1 MRSIFLDFCSTT
13 PIAASVRESMLPF
26 LGELYGHPSSAHWF
40 GRAAQEAI
48 EDSRSNVACLLGCHP
63 SEVIYTS
70 GGTESVNLAIIGA
83 ANAFTRLKPD
93 EKFHLITTNLE
104 HMAVRKCVE
113 HLEHNGWDATVIGCD
128 SNGVIRLDDFRA
140 AIRPNTVL
148 ASVIHASHQFGTIQ
162 PLSDVSEICIENDI
176 LFHTDAAQSVGKVA
190 FEVESIGVDLLSFSG
205 HKFYAP
211 KGIGGLF
218 VRMGVAVE
226 PILFG
231 DGNEGGLRPGT
242 ENVPHIVGLGQ
253 AAKLVMTGAES
264 SGDRLSQMRNQFRNQ
279 LESLL
284 GKRLYVVG
292 EQVDRLPHVLSVELP
307 GVTVQAIQQ
316 RLPEI
321 CFGPAASA
329 ADSPLSKRWNSF
341 AAMGISD
348 QQAARVLRVSIGWT
362 TSEEEL
368 QQALQLIAAAH
379 DGLADGLA
387 NGLSDGFSD
396 EPSDEFR

>member
-26 LGELYGHPSSAHWF
+26 LGEFYGHPSSAHWF

-70 GGTESVNLAIIGA
+70 GGTEGVNLGLIGA
-83 ANAFTRLKPD
+83 ARALERAMPD
-93 EKFHLITTNLE
+93 EKWHLITTVLE

-113 HLEHNGWDATVIGCD
+113 HLEQTGWEVTVIGCD
-128 SNGVIRLDDFRA
+128 ANGVVRADDFKA

-162 PLSDVSEICIENDI
+162 PLATISELCMAEDI
-176 LFHTDAAQSVGKVA
+176 VLHTDAAQSVGKITVDI
-190 FEVESIGVDLLSFSG
+190 ETLGVDLLSFSG

-218 VRMGVAVE
+218 VRMGTAVE
-226 PILFG
+226 PILYG
-231 DGNEGGLRPGT
+231 EGNEGGLRPGT

-253 AAKLVMTGAES
+253 AAKLLMTGAES
-264 SGDRLSQMRNQFRNQ
+264 SVDRLSQIRDRFHHQ

-284 GKRLYVVG
+284 GVPLRVHG
-292 EQVDRLPHVLSVELP
+292 ERATRLPHVLSFELP
-307 GVTVQAIQQ
+307 GVTAQALQQ

-321 CFGPAASA
+321 CFGPTGIIL
-329 ADSPLSKRWNSF
+329 DSPSARRWNSF
-341 AAMGISD
+341 AAMGLSEH
-348 QQAARVLRVSIGWT
+348 QAARALRVSIGWT

-379 DGLADGLA
+379 DGLADDPA
-387 NGLSDGFSD
+387 
-396 EPSDEFR
+396 

>member
-26 LGELYGHPSSAHWF
+26 LGEFYGHPSSAHWF

-70 GGTESVNLAIIGA
+70 GGTEGVNLALIGTA
-83 ANAFTRLKPD
+83 RALQRALPN
-93 EKFHLITTNLE
+93 EKWHLITTVLE

-113 HLEHNGWDATVIGCD
+113 HLEQNGWEVTVIGCD
-128 SNGVIRLDDFRA
+128 AHGVIRPDDFKA

-162 PLSDVSEICIENDI
+162 PLPTISEMCVAEDI
-176 LFHTDAAQSVGKVA
+176 ILHTDAAQSVGKIPVDI
-190 FEVESIGVDLLSFSG
+190 EILGVDLLSFSG
-205 HKFYAP
+205 HKLYAP

-218 VRMGVAVE
+218 VRMGTTVE

-231 DGNEGGLRPGT
+231 EGNEGGLRPGT

-253 AAKLVMTGAES
+253 AAKLLMTGAES
-264 SGDRLSQMRNQFRNQ
+264 SADRLAQIRDRFHHQ

-284 GKRLYVVG
+284 GVPLKVHG
-292 EQVDRLPHVLSVELP
+292 ERATRLPHVLSFELP
-307 GVTVQAIQQ
+307 GVTSQALQQ

-321 CFGPAASA
+321 CFGPTGVVLDPPSA
-329 ADSPLSKRWNSF
+329 KRWNSF
-341 AAMGISD
+341 AAMGLSD
-348 QQAARVLRVSIGWT
+348 QQAARALRVSIGWT

-379 DGLADGLA
+379 DGLADEPFSKGL
-387 NGLSDGFSD
+387 
-396 EPSDEFR
+396 PI

>member
-26 LGELYGHPSSAHWF
+26 LGEFYGHPSSAHWF

-70 GGTESVNLAIIGA
+70 GGTEGVNLALIGA
-83 ANAFTRLKPD
+83 ARALGRSRPN
-93 EKFHLITTNLE
+93 EKLHLITTVLE

-113 HLEHNGWDATVIGCD
+113 HLEQSGWEVTVIGCD
-128 SNGVIRLDDFRA
+128 VNGVIQLDDFKA
-140 AIRPNTVL
+140 AIRPNSVL

-162 PLSDVSEICIENDI
+162 PLAEVAELCMAADI
-176 LFHTDAAQSVGKVA
+176 VLHTDAAQSVGKIKLD
-190 FEVESIGVDLLSFSG
+190 VESLGVDLLSLSG

-231 DGNEGGLRPGT
+231 EGNEGGLRPGT

-253 AAKLVMTGAES
+253 AAKLLMTGAES
-264 SGDRLSQMRNQFRNQ
+264 SADRLAQIRDRFHHQ

-284 GKRLYVVG
+284 GQPLTVFG
-292 EQVDRLPHVLSVELP
+292 ERALRLPHVLSLELP
-307 GVTVQAIQQ
+307 GVTAQALQQ

-321 CFGPAASA
+321 CFGATGVIL
-329 ADSPLSKRWNSF
+329 DNPLAQRWNSY
-341 AAMGISD
+341 AAMGLSQ
-348 QQAARVLRVSIGWT
+348 QQAARALRVSIGWT

-379 DGLADGLA
+379 DGLADERPL
-387 NGLSDGFSD
+387 D
-396 EPSDEFR
+396 R

>member
-26 LGELYGHPSSAHWF
+26 LGEFYGHPSSAHWF

-70 GGTESVNLAIIGA
+70 GGTEGVNLALIGA
-83 ANAFTRLKPD
+83 ARALGRSRPN
-93 EKFHLITTNLE
+93 EKLHLITTVLE

-113 HLEHNGWDATVIGCD
+113 HLEQSGWEVTVIGCD
-128 SNGVIRLDDFRA
+128 VNGVIRLDDFKA
-140 AIRPNTVL
+140 AIRPNSVL

-162 PLSDVSEICIENDI
+162 PLAEVAELCMAADI
-176 LFHTDAAQSVGKVA
+176 VLHTDAAQSVGKIKLD
-190 FEVESIGVDLLSFSG
+190 VESLGVDLLSLSG

-231 DGNEGGLRPGT
+231 EGNEGGLRPGT

-253 AAKLVMTGAES
+253 AAKLLMTGAES
-264 SGDRLSQMRNQFRNQ
+264 SADRLAQIRDRFHHQ

-284 GKRLYVVG
+284 GQPLTVFG
-292 EQVDRLPHVLSVELP
+292 ERALRLPHVLSLELP
-307 GVTVQAIQQ
+307 GVTAQALQQ

-321 CFGPAASA
+321 CFGATGVIL
-329 ADSPLSKRWNSF
+329 DNPLAQRWNSY
-341 AAMGISD
+341 AAMGLSQ
-348 QQAARVLRVSIGWT
+348 QQAARALRVSIGWT

-379 DGLADGLA
+379 DGLADERPL
-387 NGLSDGFSD
+387 D
-396 EPSDEFR
+396 R

>member
-26 LGELYGHPSSAHWF
+26 LGEFYGHPSSAHWF

-70 GGTESVNLAIIGA
+70 GGTEGVNLALIGA
-83 ANAFTRLKPD
+83 ARALGRSRPN
-93 EKFHLITTNLE
+93 EKLHLITTVLE

-113 HLEHNGWDATVIGCD
+113 HLEQSGWEVTVIGCD
-128 SNGVIRLDDFRA
+128 VNGVIRLDDFKA
-140 AIRPNTVL
+140 AIRPNSVL

-162 PLSDVSEICIENDI
+162 PLAEVAELCMAADI
-176 LFHTDAAQSVGKVA
+176 ILHTDAAQSVGKIKLD
-190 FEVESIGVDLLSFSG
+190 VESLGVDLLSLSG

-231 DGNEGGLRPGT
+231 EGNEGGLRPGT

-253 AAKLVMTGAES
+253 AAKLLMTGAES
-264 SGDRLSQMRNQFRNQ
+264 SADRLAQIRDRFHHQ

-284 GKRLYVVG
+284 GQPLTVFG
-292 EQVDRLPHVLSVELP
+292 ERALRLPHVLSLELP
-307 GVTVQAIQQ
+307 GVTAQALQQ

-321 CFGPAASA
+321 CFGATGVIL
-329 ADSPLSKRWNSF
+329 DNPLAQRWNSY
-341 AAMGISD
+341 AAMGLSQ
-348 QQAARVLRVSIGWT
+348 QQAARALRVSIGWT

-379 DGLADGLA
+379 DGLADERPL
-387 NGLSDGFSD
+387 D
-396 EPSDEFR
+396 R

>member
-26 LGELYGHPSSAHWF
+26 LGEFYGHPSSAHWF

-48 EDSRSNVACLLGCHP
+48 EDSRSNVACLIGCHP

-70 GGTESVNLAIIGA
+70 GGTEGVNLALIGTA
-83 ANAFTRLKPD
+83 RALQHAMPN
-93 EKFHLITTNLE
+93 EKLHLITTALE
-104 HMAVRKCVE
+104 HMSVRKCVE
-113 HLEHNGWDATVIGCD
+113 HLELNGWDATVIGCD
-128 SNGVIRLDDFRA
+128 ANGVIRLEEFKA
-140 AIRPNTVL
+140 AIRPSTVL

-162 PLSDVSEICIENDI
+162 PLAEVSEMCVAENII
-176 LFHTDAAQSVGKVA
+176 LHSDAAQSVGK
-190 FEVESIGVDLLSFSG
+190 FSFDIESLGVDLLSFSG

-211 KGIGGLF
+211 KGVGGLF

-231 DGNEGGLRPGT
+231 EGNEGGLRPGT

-253 AAKLVMTGAES
+253 AAKLLMTGAGS
-264 SGDRLSQMRNQFRNQ
+264 SADRLAQIRDRFHHQ
-279 LESLL
+279 LEGLL
-284 GKRLYVVG
+284 GTPLKVYG
-292 EQVDRLPHVLSVELP
+292 ERALRMPHVLCFELP
-307 GVTVQAIQQ
+307 SVSAQALQQ

-321 CFGPAASA
+321 CFGPTGVAIDGPSA
-329 ADSPLSKRWNSF
+329 KRWNSF
-341 AAMGISD
+341 AAMGISE
-348 QQAARVLRVSIGWT
+348 QQAARALRVSIGWT

-379 DGLADGLA
+379 DGLAD
-387 NGLSDGFSD
+387 
-396 EPSDEFR
+396 EPYLRGKRS

>member
-13 PIAASVRESMLPF
+13 PIAASVRESLLPF
-26 LGELYGHPSSAHWF
+26 LGEFYGHPSSAHWF

-63 SEVIYTS
+63 SEIIYTS
-70 GGTESVNLAIIGA
+70 GGTESVNLALLGTA
-83 ANAFTRLKPD
+83 SALARSMPD
-93 EKFHLITTNLE
+93 EKLHLITTNLE

-113 HLEHNGWDATVIGCD
+113 HLERLGWDATVIGCD
-128 SNGVIRLDDFRA
+128 ENGVIRPDDFKA

-148 ASVIHASHQFGTIQ
+148 ASVTHASYQFGTIQ
-162 PLSDVSEICIENDI
+162 PLAEVSDLCVSDDI
-176 LFHTDAAQSVGKVA
+176 VLHTDAAQSVGKIAVDI
-190 FEVESIGVDLLSFSG
+190 ETLGVDLLSLSG

-211 KGIGGLF
+211 KGVGGLF
-218 VRMGVAVE
+218 IRTGVAVE

-253 AAKLVMTGAES
+253 AAKLVLTGVES
-264 SGDRLSQMRNQFRNQ
+264 SADRLAAIRDRFHRQ

-284 GKRLYVVG
+284 GQPLRVFG
-292 EQVDRLPHVLSVELP
+292 ERAERLPHVLSVELP
-307 GVTVQAIQQ
+307 SVTVQALQQ

-321 CFGPAASA
+321 CFGPAAA
-329 ADSPLSKRWNSF
+329 ACDSPLAKRWNSY
-341 AAMGISD
+341 AALGLSE

-379 DGLADGLA
+379 DGLGDDL
-387 NGLSDGFSD
+387 D
-396 EPSDEFR
+396 

>member
-26 LGELYGHPSSAHWF
+26 LGEFFGHPSSAHWF

-48 EDSRSNVACLLGCHP
+48 EDSRSNVACLIGCHP

-70 GGTESVNLAIIGA
+70 GGTEGVNLGLIGA
-83 ANAFTRLKPD
+83 ARAIERALPD
-93 EKFHLITTNLE
+93 EKWHLITTVLE

-113 HLEHNGWDATVIGCD
+113 HLEQTGWEVTVIGCD
-128 SNGVIRLDDFRA
+128 ANGVIRAEDFSS

-162 PLSDVSEICIENDI
+162 PLAAISELCVADDI
-176 LFHTDAAQSVGKVA
+176 ILHTDAAQSVGKIAVDI
-190 FEVESIGVDLLSFSG
+190 EELGVDLLSFSG
-205 HKFYAP
+205 HKLYAP

-218 VRMGVAVE
+218 VRMGTAVE

-231 DGNEGGLRPGT
+231 EGNEGGLRPGT

-253 AAKLVMTGAES
+253 AAKLLMTGAQS
-264 SGDRLSQMRNQFRNQ
+264 SADRLAHIRDRFHHQ

-284 GKRLYVVG
+284 GLPLKVHG
-292 EQVDRLPHVLSVELP
+292 EHANRLPHVLSFELP
-307 GVTVQAIQQ
+307 GVTAQALQQ

-321 CFGPAASA
+321 CFGPTGIAL
-329 ADSPLSKRWNSF
+329 DSPSAKRWNSF
-341 AAMGISD
+341 AAMGLSD
-348 QQAARVLRVSIGWT
+348 QQAAKALRISIGWT

-379 DGLADGLA
+379 DG
-387 NGLSDGFSD
+387 FTD
-396 EPSDEFR
+396 EPFAGRPS